1 MQGCSFAAS
10 VFSRSGGAATGV
22 PYKIRAGIVPM
33 GRTLFHS
40 TGVCPYFPPSSG
52 SIPIFQQGLSL
63 FPSFLTGVCPY
74 CGVFNRGLSLLWGL
88 SLFPFRGLSP
98 FPAPLSLP
106 RSSAPGASLF
116 CMGGRR
122 AAPLPGLFPAHV
134 AFPRLLPLRVR
145 IKKRRPESLR
155 SFPASPPS
163 RQ

>member
-1 MQGCSFAAS
+1 MSPRNGFFCAR
-10 VFSRSGGAATGV
+10 VFVRGVGVFTIRWRGHWGAV
-22 PYKIRAGIVPM
+22 QNPRRNRAHGAYV
-33 GRTLFHS
+33 
-40 TGVCPYFPPSSG
+40 
-52 SIPIFQQGLSL
+52 IPFYRGLSL
-63 FPSFLTGVCPY
+63 FPPFVGVYPHFPTGSVPIPFLL
-74 CGVFNRGLSLLWGL
+74 NRGLSLLWGL